1 MRSRC
6 PKVKNRD
13 LRLKAKVS
21 DNVIICLAPRF
32 QLTAPQFDGL
42 LLKPI
47 LSVQSSALLVELPLP
62 PQVADLKMLLI

>member
-1 MRSRC
+1 
-6 PKVKNRD
+6 
-13 LRLKAKVS
+13 
-21 DNVIICLAPRF
+21 
-32 QLTAPQFDGL
+32 LTAPQFDGL